1 MNPREKI
8 PGLALR
14 CTPQGKILDIL
25 QDALGQKDVF
35 QRGKNFLG
43 VIQEGSIPKA
53 LNFFAEIQKKGAAF
67 NWEFFVRIGNQFKG
81 IHFSGTVLGDDL
93 FMIGAKDRHS
103 LEQIS
108 KRWGANVFEAPIHD
122 HSEES
127 SSVDDNTYDQFT
139 ALYNEMANLQRQLSK
154 KSVELEKLSKQK
166 DLFLGMAAHELRHPL
181 GVVQILSDFLLEE
194 AVSQL
199 SPEHVQYLNQIK
211 TNITTMQ
218 QLVDDFLDIS
228 IIVSGK
234 LRLEKKPTDLVNIF
248 QKNIAFNRL
257 AATKKQV
264 DLILCH
270 DDKIPNAMVDPLKIE
285 QVLNNLISNALKF
298 TPEGSGIEVHLRH
311 SGENIIFEVK
321 DQGPGIRANQLPKLF
336 VAYEKSDFPPDK
348 SLRGAGLG
356 LAIAQKIV
364 QAHEG
369 TIQVESESDKG
380 STFTVNLP
388 IKTNPALVKS
398 DMDNSG

>member
-1 MNPREKI
+1 
-8 PGLALR
+8 
-14 CTPQGKILDIL
+14 
-25 QDALGQKDVF
+25 
-35 QRGKNFLG
+35 
-43 VIQEGSIPKA
+43 
-53 LNFFAEIQKKGAAF
+53 
-67 NWEFFVRIGNQFKG
+67 
-81 IHFSGTVLGDDL
+81 
-93 FMIGAKDRHS
+93 
-103 LEQIS
+103 
-108 KRWGANVFEAPIHD
+108 
-122 HSEES
+122 
-127 SSVDDNTYDQFT
+127 
-139 ALYNEMANLQRQLSK
+139 
-154 KSVELEKLSKQK
+154 
-166 DLFLGMAAHELRHPL
+166 
-181 GVVQILSDFLLEE
+181 
-194 AVSQL
+194 
-199 SPEHVQYLNQIK
+199 
-211 TNITTMQ
+211 
-218 QLVDDFLDIS
+218 LDIS